1 MPVKTFLNS
10 SKEMSLA
17 HGSISSTKV
26 TGCIAVSPTQLVFP
40 LTGAYLEIE
49 VSNVN
54 DMDWVTWKLKT
65 NRPERYL
72 VRPKI
77 GILGPGGTVII
88 GIELPNSAVPAK
100 LSSLHSDRF
109 LVLGSAWKETGN
121 VPKAGIDKKVVKLW
135 KLMEKKHHP
144 RLSKYAYQVITI
156 HCKIGAPPAM
166 AKSRQTQKARHTYSV
181 LEYQKLL
188 QFAASFQKRNNN
200 LEARITLEKEKTE
213 RLEATLA
220 RLKNKIHFNAQ
231 SDGELHQSRRSVNKS
246 KSNWVS
252 KNGWEDRWI
261 RERMGSDDSGCSFCG
276 RWCVLLIVVF
286 FCGYIWFHSV
296 VTVSFD
302 KKTSEEDSTMLL
314 LETCFLWDSKRASEP
329 LYAFL
334 QTVSE
339 IDSDM
344 VVSELYQI
352 VGLLT
357 EICRTTVRVASQSC
371 KALLLCWRAL
381 FHPL

>member
-1 MPVKTFLNS
+1 MLVKTFLNS
-10 SKEMSLA
+10 TKEMSLA
-17 HGSISSTKV
+17 HCSISSTKV

-72 VRPKI
+72 VKPKI
-77 GILGPGGTVII
+77 GILGPGGTVLI
-88 GIELPNSAVPAK
+88 GIELPNSGVPAK

-109 LVLGSAWKETGN
+109 LVLGCAWKDTRN
-121 VPKAGIDKKVVKLW
+121 VPKARIDKKVVKLW
-135 KLMEKKHHP
+135 KLMEKKHNP

-156 HCKIGAPPAM
+156 HCKIGAPTPM
-166 AKSRQTQKARHTYSV
+166 AKSRQTLKARPTYSI

-188 QFAASFQKRNNN
+188 QFAASFQKRNKN

-213 RLEATLA
+213 RLEATMA
-220 RLKNKIHFNAQ
+220 RLKNKVHLSAQ
-231 SDGELHQSRRSVNKS
+231 SEGELHQSRLSVNKS
-246 KSNWVS
+246 RSKWVS
-252 KNGWEDRWI
+252 KNDWEDRWI
-261 RERMGSDDSGCSFCG
+261 RERMGSDNTGCCFCR

-286 FCGYIWFHSV
+286 LCGYLWFHSV

-302 KKTSEEDSTMLL
+302 KKTGEHDSGMLL
-314 LETCFLWDSKRASEP
+314 LETCFIWDSKRASEP
-329 LYAFL
+329 FYALL
-334 QTVSE
+334 QTASE
-339 IDSDM
+339 IDNGM

-357 EICRTTVRVASQSC
+357 DLCKTTVRVAGQFC
-371 KALLLCWRAL
+371 KALFFCWRAL